1 MDGLCEFLW
10 NDTEYYYD
18 YYKKENKNGFEIYV
32 WDFDK
37 LSCYIGFWENGKTTW
52 NWYEKY

>member
-10 NDTEYYYD
+10 NDTEYYYE